1 MQKAKQNFHFIAK
14 PSKFNHFYKKLILT
28 KNVHYNLH
36 EITRIRL
43 WHDQKFRIK
52 HQTILQKE

>member
-1 MQKAKQNFHFIAK
+1 MLQEKQYFNLIAK
-14 PSKFNHFYKKLILT
+14 PSKLNHFYEKLILI

-43 WHDQKFRIK
+43 
-52 HQTILQKE
+52 

>member
-43 WHDQKFRIK
+43 
-52 HQTILQKE
+52 